1 LNPERD
7 CSNFVYGYE
16 FRKFPVFKE
25 RVQDALGY
33 LSTRDVVKK
42 IIVPA
47 V

>member
-1 LNPERD
+1 M
-7 CSNFVYGYE
+7 YGYE
-16 FRKFPVFKE
+16 FRKFLDPVVFKE